1 MIMKVYSLIQFIL
14 PSDMEKLETLVI
26 IVIIG
31 IVIHRHYIVKK
42 VINNTYGNRTFLYCV
57 YVLLVWLIWFL
68 INGAF

>member
-1 MIMKVYSLIQFIL
+1 MKVYSLIQFIL

>member
-1 MIMKVYSLIQFIL
+1 MKVYSLIQYTL
-14 PSDMEKLETLVI
+14 VPDMQKLETLAI

-42 VINNTYGNRTFLYCV
+42 VINNTYKNRTFLYCV

-68 INGAF
+68 INGAY

>member
-1 MIMKVYSLIQFIL
+1 MKVYSLIQFIL

-68 INGAF
+68 LNGPY